1 MKLFDKVSIDALSKR
16 DLLLIVKALEY
27 TYENTNLED
36 FIDLRNNLIKELCFL
51 TNTDEK
57 VFVDYLESND

>member
-36 FIDLRNNLIKELCFL
+36 FIDLRNSLIKELCFL
-51 TNTDEK
+51 TSTKEE
-57 VFVDYLESND
+57 VFVEYLESDN